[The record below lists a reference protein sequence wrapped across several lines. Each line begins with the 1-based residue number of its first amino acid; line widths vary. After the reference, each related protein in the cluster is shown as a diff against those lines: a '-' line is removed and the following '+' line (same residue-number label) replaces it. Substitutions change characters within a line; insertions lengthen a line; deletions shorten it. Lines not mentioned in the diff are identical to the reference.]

1 MAGKFKV
8 GDLVRHKQTREL
20 VFVVEF
26 ELVNAEGGDS
36 PSLYQC
42 SQSMF
47 IGYERHRYHEHD
59 LIGAGEVRDIERP
72 GPFKLATIILHDM
85 LDMAKHGGMRDKRAA
100 VLYEE
105 FIDHWN
111 ALEGENENPDVMKTM

>member
-42 SQSMF
+42 SHQCSS
-47 IGYERHRYHEHD
+47 
-59 LIGAGEVRDIERP
+59 
-72 GPFKLATIILHDM
+72 
-85 LDMAKHGGMRDKRAA
+85 GMSDTG
-100 VLYEE
+100 
-105 FIDHWN
+105 IMN
-111 ALEGENENPDVMKTM
+111 TT